1 MSQSSQ
7 VPLALSGPIGQ
18 GLGAQGVAGSFDPFV
33 SSSYGNGFPS
43 SSFGAPYNRAPGNS
57 TASDPLHHLQ
67 QLTDFTSS
75 SSAFNVKPEPSSL
88 LGDSTASASPNE
100 SVGNGTATEQQL
112 AAAYQSYNY
121 MAAAAYQ
128 PSAYQNN
135 FPQTT
140 AFPNPLYG
148 CYPGQPYNHPLYGA
162 PWLRQP
168 YAGESVSLERL
179 THPHDETGE
188 AAVVPLLT
196 ILAPR
201 GWWSTSHLYGGMW
214 AIMMRARLVPSSAS
228 TCLSPAVVEAINSWP
243 NHRSTLFCEQKLS
256 RNWLISR

>member
-18 GLGAQGVAGSFDPFV
+18 GLAAQGVAGSFDPFV
-33 SSSYGNGFPS
+33 SSGYGNGFPS
-43 SSFGAPYNRAPGNS
+43 SSFGSPYNRPAGNS
-57 TASDPLHHLQ
+57 GSSDPLHHLQ

-75 SSAFNVKPEPSSL
+75 SSAFNVKPEPSAL

-100 SVGNGTATEQQL
+100 SIGNGTAAEQQL
-112 AAAYQSYNY
+112 AAAAYQSYNY

-168 YAGESVSLERL
+168 YAG
-179 THPHDETGE
+179 
-188 AAVVPLLT
+188 
-196 ILAPR
+196 
-201 GWWSTSHLYGGMW
+201 
-214 AIMMRARLVPSSAS
+214 
-228 TCLSPAVVEAINSWP
+228 
-243 NHRSTLFCEQKLS
+243 
-256 RNWLISR
+256 